1 MTAQMAISTL
11 SPAALGAVE
20 ARTAWMA
27 GQDALEPLRTAGT
40 VVHVAQGREIFA
52 EGDDTDLFY
61 KVVSG
66 VVRACKFLNDGRRQI
81 EAFHV
86 AGDLFGLELDE
97 ERLMSAEA
105 VSDCTLVCYRR
116 RSVETLAQKDQTVS
130 RQLFQYAMQNMA
142 SAQAHSLLLG
152 RRGAVE
158 KLAAFLLGW
167 AKQSANKRVLHLAM
181 TRQDIADY
189 LGLTIETVS
198 RSLTQLERDNVI
210 ALPSTREVRI
220 LNSDILEDLAA

>member
-1 MTAQMAISTL
+1 MTVQMAISTRV
-11 SPAALGAVE
+11 SAAVE
-20 ARTAWMA
+20 ARTNWMA
-27 GQDALEPLRTAGT
+27 EQDLQEPLRTAGT
-40 VVHVAQGREIFA
+40 VIHIAQGREIFA
-52 EGDDTDLFY
+52 EGDDTDVFY

-105 VSDCTLVCYRR
+105 VSDCILVCYRR
-116 RSVETLAQKDQTVS
+116 RIVETLARKDQTIS
-130 RQLFQYAMQNMA
+130 RQLFQYAMQNMV
-142 SAQAHSLLLG
+142 SAQAHCLLLG
-152 RRGAVE
+152 RRGAAE
-158 KLAAFLLGW
+158 KVAAFLLGW

-198 RSLTQLERDNVI
+198 RSLTQLERDKVI
-210 ALPSTREVRI
+210 ALPSTREVKI
-220 LNSDILEDLAA
+220 LNSDVLEDLAA

>member
-11 SPAALGAVE
+11 SPAAMGAVE

-27 GQDALEPLRTAGT
+27 GQDAQEPLRTAGT

-52 EGDDTDLFY
+52 DGDDTDLFY

-158 KLAAFLLGW
+158 KVAAFLLGW

>member
-220 LNSDILEDLAA
+220 LNSDVLEDLAA